1 MQQDKFDVIVVG
13 ELNVDLILNDIDGF
27 PEIQKEKLASQLTLT
42 LGSSSAI
49 FASNLS
55 SLNTSVSFIGKIGQD
70 SFGEKVL
77 DSLKE
82 KNVNTDFIVIDDALK
97 TGVTVA
103 LNYDQER
110 AMVTH
115 PGAMT
120 ELGVDDITDEQL
132 AEAKHLHFSS
142 YFLQPKI
149 ANDLHILMKRAKDL
163 GLTTSLDP
171 QWDPDEKWEMDL
183 EKILPHVDV
192 FLPNELELMHLSGTE
207 DWEKSVRQLS
217 NFGNNII
224 VKLGSKGSAYL
235 ENGQIKQVK
244 PYQNNNVVDAIGAG
258 DSFNAGFI
266 RKFIEGATIE
276 ECAKFG
282 NLMGALSTTG
292 SGGTG
297 AFADWQVLKET
308 AAKKFNTNISD
319 DYYEKS
325 N

>member
-1 MQQDKFDVIVVG
+1 MQESKFDIIVVG

-42 LGSSSAI
+42 LGSSAAI

-55 SLNTSVSFIGKIGQD
+55 SLNTEVSFIGKIGQD

-77 DSLKE
+77 DSLK
-82 KNVNTDFIVIDDALK
+82 KSNVNTDFIVKDSALT

-115 PGAMT
+115 QGAMT
-120 ELGVDDITDEQL
+120 ELGINDITDEQL
-132 AEAKHLHFSS
+132 AQAKHMHFSS

-149 ANDLHILMKRAKDL
+149 AKDLHVLMKRAKKL

-171 QWDPDEKWEMDL
+171 QWDPDERWEMDL
-183 EKILPHVDV
+183 EKVLPHVDV
-192 FLPNELELMHLSGTE
+192 FLPNEVELMNLSGAG
-207 DWEKSVRQLS
+207 DWKEALDQLS
-217 NFGNNII
+217 EIGNTIV
-224 VKLGSKGSAYL
+224 VKLGSRGAAYL
-235 ENGQIKQVK
+235 KDGEINQVQ
-244 PYQNNNVVDAIGAG
+244 PYKNDSVVDAIGAG

-266 RKFIEGATIE
+266 KKFIEGSPIE
-276 ECAKFG
+276 ECVQFG
-282 NLMGALSTTG
+282 NLIGALSTTS

-297 AFADWQVLKET
+297 AFSDWEVLQEK
-308 AAKKFNTNISD
+308 ARKKFNTKITTN
-319 DYYEKS
+319 
-325 N
+325 

>member
-1 MQQDKFDVIVVG
+1 MQQNKFDVIVVG

-82 KNVNTDFIVIDDALK
+82 KNVNTDFIVIDEALT

-115 PGAMT
+115 QGAMT
-120 ELGVDDITDEQL
+120 ELGVNDITDEQL
-132 AEAKHLHFSS
+132 AKARHLHFSS

-149 ANDLHILMKRAKDL
+149 AKDLHVLMKRAKDL

-192 FLPNELELMHLSGTE
+192 FLPNELELMHLSGTK
-207 DWEKSVRQLS
+207 DWKESVRQLS
-217 NFGNNII
+217 DIGNNIV

-235 ENGQIKQVK
+235 KDGQIRKVQS
-244 PYQNNNVVDAIGAG
+244 YQNNNVVDAIGAG

-266 RKFIEGATIE
+266 RKFIEGASIE
-276 ECAKFG
+276 ECAEFG
-282 NLMGALSTTG
+282 NLMGALSTTS

-297 AFADWQVLKET
+297 AFADWKVLKET
-308 AAKKFNTNISD
+308 AKKKFNTNISS